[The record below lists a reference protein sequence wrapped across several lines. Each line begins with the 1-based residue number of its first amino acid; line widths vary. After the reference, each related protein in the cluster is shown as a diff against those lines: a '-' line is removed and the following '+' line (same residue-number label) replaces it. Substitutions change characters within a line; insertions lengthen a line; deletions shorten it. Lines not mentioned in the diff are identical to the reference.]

1 MRIDETKIFLVCKG
15 MLMSDEAGARGIGE
29 VVRIGQVHGREDEKD

>member
-1 MRIDETKIFLVCKG
+1 MFMSEET
-15 MLMSDEAGARGIGE
+15 GARGIGK